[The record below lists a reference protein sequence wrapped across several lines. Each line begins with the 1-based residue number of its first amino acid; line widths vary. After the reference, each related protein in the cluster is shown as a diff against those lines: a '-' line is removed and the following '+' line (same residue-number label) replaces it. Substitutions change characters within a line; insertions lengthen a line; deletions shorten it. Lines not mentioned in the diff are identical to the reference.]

1 MSDIWSRIAASP
13 EAAALLKLVVHI
25 DEVCDH
31 EGDVA
36 EFLPT
41 LLHQLAQL
49 LDVQTAVIT
58 VKDAE
63 GTLRILSRYDRGAS
77 AIQDDLLMSIANK
90 VAETK
95 EWVSETE
102 VNADVK
108 NILAV
113 PITKA
118 KKVLGS
124 FILAN
129 KSSGDFGDHDRI
141 VVTLVELRM
150 HSVIDEWLKRQEQR
164 LITIE
169 NQVMKELDKI
179 RDESQD
185 QGEAL
190 DQMIETIMDSVGGQ
204 IGFITLYDPDKDR
217 HLPGGKIL
225 RGNRPMSQHDYKL
238 LGALIREAKQKHKT
252 ITGMALPDSE
262 IDSYLVIP
270 MFMSGVFL
278 GSVVL
283 INKEGGAAFT
293 VQDQQLVESVIRII
307 DSFIYQEE
315 KFKRLMMLVG
325 REATRD
331 VEEALMSQR
340 PDTAHG
346 QRMEITMLFADIRDY
361 SKKTRDMDPT
371 TIVRMLNDYFNAIT
385 PIISAHGGI
394 VDKYVGDEI
403 VALFTKSTSRGTH
416 HYLAVDAALTL
427 QSDLDRLN
435 REWELTGRPRIDVGI
450 GIHTGEV
457 VLGQIGSFDRKDFT
471 AIGSNMNFAARLQSI
486 ARAGEIIIS
495 EATYVGL
502 TGKIMARRIGPF
514 EIKGFGEVMPYLV
527 EGRSPEHF

>member
-1 MSDIWSRIAASP
+1 MTDIWSRIAASP

-36 EFLPT
+36 QFLPT

-49 LDVQTAVIT
+49 LDVQSAAIT
-58 VKDAE
+58 VIDPH
-63 GTLRILSRYDRGAS
+63 GSHHILSRYDRGAS
-77 AIQDDLLMSIANK
+77 SIRDDLLMPIAQK
-90 VAETK
+90 VVETR
-95 EWVSETE
+95 EWVQESGVSDEI
-102 VNADVK
+102 K
-108 NILAV
+108 NLLAV

-118 KKVLGS
+118 KRVLGT
-124 FILAN
+124 FILVN

-150 HSVIDEWLKRQEQR
+150 HSVIDDWLRRQEQR
-164 LITIE
+164 LVATE
-169 NQVMKELDKI
+169 NKVMKELDKI

-190 DQMIETIMDSVGGQ
+190 DQMIETILDSVGGQ
-204 IGFITLYDPDKDR
+204 IGFITLYNSEKDR
-217 HLPGGKIL
+217 HLPGGKVI

-238 LGALIREAKQKHKT
+238 LGSLIRKVKAKHQSVSGHS
-252 ITGMALPDSE
+252 LPDSE

-270 MFMSGVFL
+270 MYMSGIFL

-283 INKEGGAAFT
+283 INKIEGRGFT
-293 VQDQQLVESVIRII
+293 QQDQQLVESVTRII
-307 DSFIYQEE
+307 SSFIYQEE

-325 REATRD
+325 QEATRD
-331 VEEALMSQR
+331 VEEALMGHR

-346 QRMEITMLFADIRDY
+346 QRMEITMLFADIRNY
-361 SKKTRDMDPT
+361 SAKTKDMDPT
-371 TIVRMLNDYFNAIT
+371 TTVRMLNDYFNAIT
-385 PIISAHGGI
+385 PIITAHGGV

-403 VALFTKSTSRGTH
+403 VALFTKSSSRGTH
-416 HYLAVDAALTL
+416 HYLAVEAALAL
-427 QSDLDRLN
+427 QDELDRLN
-435 REWELTGRPRIDVGI
+435 REWELTGRPRIDVGV
-450 GIHTGEV
+450 GIHSGEV

-486 ARAGEIIIS
+486 AMAGEIIIS

-502 TGKIMARRIGPF
+502 TGKIMARRVGPF
-514 EIKGFGEVMPYLV
+514 DIKGFGKVVAYLV
-527 EGRSPEHF
+527 EGRVPEHF